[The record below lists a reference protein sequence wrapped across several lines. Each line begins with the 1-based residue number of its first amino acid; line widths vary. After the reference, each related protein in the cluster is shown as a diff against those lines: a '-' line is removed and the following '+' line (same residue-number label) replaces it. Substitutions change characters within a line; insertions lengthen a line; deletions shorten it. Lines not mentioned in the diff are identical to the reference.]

1 VEPDERVA
9 LEADGFAK
17 EPIGQGV
24 PGLPA
29 SGRSGVEQLDCAR
42 RQAEGSL
49 YGRLLL
55 LWHVTHCITGDCS
68 RGKSGE
74 AITDSIWLR
83 SLVRYHDVMMRKST
97 TVRMPEDLAETAEVV
112 ARARGVSINE
122 LVLDALR
129 AELDR
134 VRNDTEFME
143 RLRALVERD
152 REILDRLAE

>member
-1 VEPDERVA
+1 
-9 LEADGFAK
+9 
-17 EPIGQGV
+17 
-24 PGLPA
+24 
-29 SGRSGVEQLDCAR
+29 
-42 RQAEGSL
+42 
-49 YGRLLL
+49 
-55 LWHVTHCITGDCS
+55 
-68 RGKSGE
+68 
-74 AITDSIWLR
+74 
-83 SLVRYHDVMMRKST
+83 
-97 TVRMPEDLAETAEVV
+97 MPENLAETAEVV